1 MTKTSSKRTHS
12 FTGRNDSPN
21 ELGKHSAKCYTK
33 RVLQPSRPPPPP
45 PLILLHTIFDRKG
58 SPFVYLLLTNDTPSN
73 CRKCTIFLQIVN
85 KSLNQEVFVT
95 LLQQQNASVIY
106 PFWFS
111 VLFNRFFLEKSLP
124 IRTWSLSKKLFFSS
138 GSHGTSPYRPLQVE
152 HSSPPVYLKVWIR
165 HCNVQYKP
173 SQVLG
178 FRVQGFM
185 PLLLFC
191 NSSSNIIRGL
201 SFYSTWGNSMLWMV
215 LEELNKT
222 E

>member
-1 MTKTSSKRTHS
+1 MWCVTWEISNLKKSRSGSSQRTQLQGKWKHSNWIPKKANSINVTQTSSKRTHS

-33 RVLQPSRPPPPP
+33 RVLQPSRTPPP

-73 CRKCTIFLQIVN
+73 CRKCTIFWQIVN

-124 IRTWSLSKKLFFSS
+124 IRTWSLNKKLFFSS

-152 HSSPPVYLKVWIR
+152 HSSPLFIWRSEFATVMY
-165 HCNVQYKP
+165 NTN
-173 SQVLG
+173 
-178 FRVQGFM
+178 
-185 PLLLFC
+185 LLRC
-191 NSSSNIIRGL
+191 
-201 SFYSTWGNSMLWMV
+201 
-215 LEELNKT
+215 
-222 E
+222 